1 MFKSLP
7 KMPKENIYPL
17 KAFGTKHLEFNFRL
31 FCLFSF
37 IFQKNSIFHNLKIK
51 IKVPLLKISLK

>member
-37 IFQKNSIFHNLKIK
+37 IFQ
-51 IKVPLLKISLK
+51 